1 MSRREKFISSL
12 VRYYRF
18 AFGIRRMVYAVA
30 STSIISLVFVT
41 GCDKGASANKTQASN
56 RFFTVKR
63 GDFSVVFRSD
73 GQLGAIKNHS
83 IAFEGMRG
91 GDQLKLTFVTP
102 AHSAVKSNDV
112 IFRISDEY
120 FKKMETD
127 MLQRIQTG
135 ERSIAMAEKDIEMI
149 RADNINDLKTAL
161 DTLKTSADTFNKYD
175 KEDAPKKKREL
186 QLSVEAKINA
196 MEKADTDLTLA
207 RKAFSDAYAMD
218 EYKQMEAESKVNE
231 AVIKVDSTK
240 QDVDSAFH
248 ELRIFKRYEH
258 PEKLQSSRETVKR
271 NTIAVQRGIVNNET
285 RLTKKMIELEMEQR
299 SIEELAFELKKIQAD
314 LKKLDIRSPV
324 TGTLYHGQPG
334 ESSYYDDSRGPLREG
349 KEVWIGQT
357 IAYIPDMS
365 SFRVQTSIPE
375 EFRSRVKV
383 GQPVHIKAKA
393 IPDLLLKGAIEE
405 IAAAATSIS
414 HWDPQSPKVYATK
427 ISTDNSDPRVTSGM
441 SVQLEIIVETIKD
454 TLYVPVEAVY
464 TREGTTYVK
473 IETGKE
479 SSEERKVKTGRFS
492 ADFIELTEGIA
503 EGDRLLLIRTS
514 L

>member
-1 MSRREKFISSL
+1 MS
-12 VRYYRF
+12 
-18 AFGIRRMVYAVA
+18 
-30 STSIISLVFVT
+30 T
-41 GCDKGASANKTQASN
+41 GCDKVATGKQQQASN

-83 IAFEGMRG
+83 LAFEGMRG

-102 AHSAVKSNDV
+102 PHSAVKSNDV

-120 FKKMETD
+120 FKKLETE
-127 MLQRIQTG
+127 MLQKIQTA

-161 DTLKTSADTFNKYD
+161 DTLKTSVDTFNKYD
-175 KEDAPKKKREL
+175 KEDAPKRKRDL
-186 QLSVEAKINA
+186 QLGVEAKINA

-207 RKAFSDAYAMD
+207 RKAFADAYAMD
-218 EYKQMEAESKVNE
+218 EYKQLEAESKVNE
-231 AVIKVDSTK
+231 AVITLERTK
-240 QDVDSAFH
+240 QEVDSAFH
-248 ELRIFKRYEH
+248 ELRVFKRYEH

-285 RLTKKMIELEMEQR
+285 RLTKKIIELEAEQR
-299 SIEELAFELKKIQAD
+299 SLVEMQHDLKEIQAD

-324 TGTLYHGQPG
+324 TGTLYHGQPRD
-334 ESSYYDDSRGPLREG
+334 SSYYDEDRGPLREG

-405 IAAAATSIS
+405 IAAAASSVS

-441 SVQLEIIVETIKD
+441 SVQLEIIIETITS
-454 TLYVPVEAVY
+454 TLFVPVEAVY
-464 TREGTTYVK
+464 TREGVTYVK
-473 IETGKE
+473 VETGKD
-479 SSEERKVKTGRFS
+479 SSEERKVTTGRFS
-492 ADFIELTEGIA
+492 ADFIELTEGVK
-503 EGDRLLLIRTS
+503 EGDRVLLVRTS